1 MGFLDKAKELA
12 QSAGETLEVA
22 TKITK
27 EKTINIENINFFIIQ
42 TPFGVS
48 FLKVVINIPKLSNKL
63 KF

>member
-27 EKTINIENINFFIIQ
+27 EK
-42 TPFGVS
+42 V
-48 FLKVVINIPKLSNKL
+48 
-63 KF
+63 